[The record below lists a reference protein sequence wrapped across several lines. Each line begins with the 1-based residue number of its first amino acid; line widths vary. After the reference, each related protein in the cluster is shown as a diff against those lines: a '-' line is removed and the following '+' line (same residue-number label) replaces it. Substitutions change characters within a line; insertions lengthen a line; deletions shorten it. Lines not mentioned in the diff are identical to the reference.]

1 MLHSFWCLRKN
12 DISKMKKKYKEET
25 YTYPDYALTL
35 SVFSLIFNYK
45 YPLQFHLIYEGSI
58 S

>member
-1 MLHSFWCLRKN
+1 
-12 DISKMKKKYKEET
+12 MKKKYKEET

-35 SVFSLIFNYK
+35 SVFSLICNYK